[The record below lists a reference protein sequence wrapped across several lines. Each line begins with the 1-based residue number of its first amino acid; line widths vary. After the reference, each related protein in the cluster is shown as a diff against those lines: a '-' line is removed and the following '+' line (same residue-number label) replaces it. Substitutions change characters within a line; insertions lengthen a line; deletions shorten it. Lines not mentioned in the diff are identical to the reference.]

1 MKKIL
6 LAVGLLVLIGGGVGY
21 YLSQKE
27 VPSVSDLKTDF
38 TVAATDLFAEYQAN
52 EEAANQK
59 YNGKIVEVSGVVKET
74 KNNEAGQPTVVL
86 ESGDMM
92 FGVICELKEKE
103 QAAKFSSGQQVTF
116 KGECTGYLMDVVL
129 ARCVEK

>member
-6 LAVGLLVLIGGGVGY
+6 IITAVFILGAVAVMF
-21 YLSQKE
+21 YLSQKP
-27 VPSVSDLKTDF
+27 VPSVNDLKTDF
-38 TVAATDLFAEYQAN
+38 TVTATDLFAEYQAN
-52 EEAANQK
+52 EGAANQK
-59 YNGKIVEVSGVVKET
+59 YNGKIVEVSGVIKET

-86 ESGDMM
+86 ESGDPM
-92 FGVICELKEKE
+92 FGVICELKEKG
-103 QAAKFSSGQQVTF
+103 QATKFSNGQQVTL